1 MATSVILLA
10 YKEAEN
16 LNVLLPK
23 IKMEIEKCETDYEI
37 VVIDTAEPLD
47 NTDEVCEKWGACY
60 INQEEPGFGGAFRT
74 GIKYANKEKF
84 LIMDAD
90 GSHPTDKIPA
100 IYRKFVDEN
109 CDVVIGSRYVEGGV
123 TNDAFTSQIMSHLLN
138 FCFRLVIGID
148 AKDISTDYRMYRTAD
163 LKQVK
168 LECRNY
174 DVLEEEL
181 LKLKLNKQGYHLKVG
196 EVPITF
202 QKRMFGES
210 KRQLI
215 KYIISF
221 IKTLFMLMG
230 IRLKRVL

>member
-1 MATSVILLA
+1 MA

-16 LNVLLPK
+16 LNILLPK

-37 VVIDTAEPLD
+37 VVIDSTEPLD
-47 NTDEVCEKWGACY
+47 NTAEVCEKWGARY
-60 INQEEPGFGGAFRT
+60 INQEEPSFGGAFRT

-90 GSHPTDKIPA
+90 GSHPTDRIPA
-100 IYRKFVDEN
+100 IYHKFVEEN

-123 TNDAFTSQIMSHLLN
+123 TNDVFTSQVMSHILN
-138 FCFRLVIGID
+138 FCYRIVLGID

-163 LKQVK
+163 LKKVK
-168 LECRNY
+168 LECWNF
-174 DVLEEEL
+174 DVVEEVL
-181 LKLKLNKQGYHLKVG
+181 LKLKLNKSECDLKAR
-196 EVPITF
+196 EVPIIF

-210 KRQLI
+210 KRQLV
-215 KYIISF
+215 KFIISF

-230 IRLKRVL
+230 MRLKRVL

>member
-1 MATSVILLA
+1 MA

-16 LNVLLPK
+16 LNILLPK

-37 VVIDTAEPLD
+37 VVIDSTEPLD
-47 NTDEVCEKWGACY
+47 NTAEVCEKWGARY
-60 INQEEPGFGGAFRT
+60 INQEEPSFGGAFRT

-90 GSHPTDKIPA
+90 GSHPTDRIPA
-100 IYRKFVDEN
+100 IYHKFVEEN

-123 TNDAFTSQIMSHLLN
+123 TNDVFTSQVMSHILN
-138 FCFRLVIGID
+138 FCYRIVLGID

-163 LKQVK
+163 LKKVK
-168 LECRNY
+168 LECWNF
-174 DVLEEEL
+174 DVVEEVL
-181 LKLKLNKQGYHLKVG
+181 LKLKLNKSECDLKVR
-196 EVPITF
+196 EVPIIF

-210 KRQLI
+210 KRQLV
-215 KYIISF
+215 KFIISF

-230 IRLKRVL
+230 MRLKRVL